1 VLFKLQQLAVNNA
14 AKALQLP
21 LRLTPFGVQRV
32 LLAGLMEQVFREALE
47 DDEFAF
53 LDGKWLKVQVR
64 DLAACWYISYQQ
76 QRLVVAQQAPRVD
89 VTFSGAL
96 NDLVLIMARK
106 EDPDTLFFQR
116 RLSIEGDTELGLELK
131 NLLDSIELDSLP
143 AIARQGLEHLGD
155 MIQRVHTHP
164 AGSAEAAVLASK

>member
-14 AKALQLP
+14 ARALQLP
-21 LRLTPFGVQRV
+21 LRFTPFGVQRA
-32 LLAGLMEQVFREALE
+32 LLVGLMEQVFREALE

-53 LDGKWLKVQVR
+53 LEGKWLKVEVR

-76 QRLVVAQQAPRVD
+76 QRLVMAQQAPQLD
-89 VTFSGAL
+89 VTFSGTL

-131 NLLDSIELDSLP
+131 NLLDSIELESLP
-143 AIARQGLEHLGD
+143 GIARQALEQLGEL
-155 MIQRVHTHP
+155 IKRVQAP
-164 AGSAEAAVLASK
+164 SQQCAQVALAK